1 MKNILTRSACSIAL
15 TGAVLLGMAPFTHA
29 QDMRKPNPSAQPT
42 QLSDKDISAFAKAY
56 VEYQKIRQTYEP
68 RLKRAQ
74 NAKEKE
80 RIQREGDLK
89 VKEALEKNGL
99 ISTSAILCEADT
111 TNSAVRGT
119 TNGRRKAKPLRSR
132 SSRTAALRLINQ
144 AMASAPP

>member
-99 ISTSAILCEADT
+99 TPQSYNRLFA
-111 TNSAVRGT
+111 AV
-119 TNGRRKAKPLRSR
+119 NGSEQLRQKALKIIDEERHRS
-132 SSRTAALRLINQ
+132 
-144 AMASAPP
+144 